1 MDSYLFVRV
10 VGKGS
15 YGEVNLVRH
24 KSDRKQVTLT
34 ECCMHLSLYTDLCIH
49 VNQ

>member
-24 KSDRKQVTLT
+24 KSDRKQVT
-34 ECCMHLSLYTDLCIH
+34 EWCMHLSLCTDLCIP